1 MEKIVLDTNILIEI
15 LKNNTL
21 IVSTFHQTSSKFA
34 ISSISSMELYYGA
47 RNKKELQELKKF
59 ITFFD
64 TIKLDGVISTTATL
78 LIEKYAKN
86 HNLTIPDALIAATA
100 LRHNYPLWTLNIKDF
115 HYIDGLSLYKK

>member
-15 LKNNTL
+15 LKNN
-21 IVSTFHQTSSKFA
+21 VSVVSSFHQISSKFA

-47 RNKKELQELKKF
+47 RDKKELQKLKKF

-64 TIKLDGVISTTATL
+64 TIELDATISKTATL
-78 LIEKYAKN
+78 LIENYAKS

-100 LRHNYPLWTLNIKDF
+100 LRYNYPLWTLNIKDF
-115 HYIDGLSLYKK
+115 HYIEGLNLANQ